1 MDKWL
6 GNRNGKQR
14 LITSIFE
21 FVGGGFQC
29 AVLLRV
35 NRRTAAMKIFR
46 YFRDGLLATDRL
58 ERHRAFPGRRNAV
71 CRDLLE
77 SHFYREPGCRNDN
90 SFILT
95 KNLPTPTDDCSLQM
109 NHPQKPTDPRL
120 LAGRPHSAKRHRARH
135 K

>member
-1 MDKWL
+1 M
-6 GNRNGKQR
+6 
-14 LITSIFE
+14 
-21 FVGGGFQC
+21 
-29 AVLLRV
+29 
-35 NRRTAAMKIFR
+35 
-46 YFRDGLLATDRL
+46 RDGLLATDRL

-109 NHPQKPTDPRL
+109 KHPDFFAYGYSSIEVRPDNLVSYTGYLTSLTDKDFLEFAVKGPTRTWSVPV
-120 LAGRPHSAKRHRARH
+120 P
-135 K
+135 